1 MMSSPLLSGSSP
13 GSSGASE
20 STDLFRDLCGRLKDC
35 HDSALQG
42 LQTKVN
48 KLKKERCL
56 DAQRLEEFYSRHQQL
71 REQHKT
77 LRDTV
82 TVLEDRLRAGLC
94 DRCSVTEEHMR
105 KKQVEFEKGRQQNMR
120 LIAEIMTERN
130 SLQDENRKL
139 SLELDRLNG
148 ALSVSPEPEEA
159 VIPDSPLQKISLPVV
174 SKMRRRKETH
184 HVRYAEKSLSQS
196 QSSALNEPRKGLP
209 SQTAQS
215 QGNCILVP
223 ETCYMDATQTQQC
236 SSQGH
241 EGAVVAETC
250 RLDLPDD
257 PLPIPQRKG
266 PLLGCPGTTT
276 TEDGSLSL
284 LPRLKLIPANAQR
297 RHLEGIARIAPL
309 RATSTPCGASHREL
323 ERGKRRKSSEK
334 EEDEEVVDKPL
345 DLSDSP
351 QKALV
356 PPLNAQR
363 GSSVP
368 ASENQ
373 DRGQKQHILFKHPS
387 TSPSDDRSKNVLL
400 SQQTHDVHHEPIR
413 KRSREDTEKLKQTSV
428 LQANPCARVKRSP
441 PQDNNGT
448 ASTTLPSN
456 APETPLGKAKLMPAE
471 QMWSLDPEAALS
483 QYDVDTP
490 TSAEPPCE
498 GESVDM
504 DCTFVSPSLLHR
516 GAPRTSS
523 VTGIG
528 QRANDS
534 LAEIFDRTGYG
545 DYESCPQH
553 NGSYLD
559 KEEPHHGEEEFDDKE
574 EEKEHKDA
582 HMPQSG
588 TPNGEHKDS
597 KNLSFAHVEVVRK
610 KAERRKLKGHTC
622 KECEIYYADLSE
634 AERVKKLSACS
645 RHRFRYLPPSTPDHF
660 WEVGFPSTQTCVD
673 RGYVKEDNDP
683 EQRLRRRRPYNA
695 LPQRQ
700 RAEDLNQ

>member
-1 MMSSPLLSGSSP
+1 MSSSVLSGSSP
-13 GSSGASE
+13 GSSGVSE
-20 STDLFRDLCGRLKDC
+20 STDLFRDLWGRLKEC

-77 LRDTV
+77 LQDTV

-105 KKQVEFEKGRQQNMR
+105 KKQVEFEKGRQQNIR
-120 LIAEIMTERN
+120 LIAKIMTERN

-148 ALSVSPEPEEA
+148 SLSASPEPEGA
-159 VIPDSPLQKISLPVV
+159 VISDSPLQQISLPVV
-174 SKMRRRKETH
+174 SKMRKETH
-184 HVRYAEKSLSQS
+184 HVCYAEKSLSQS
-196 QSSALNEPRKGLP
+196 ESSALHG
-209 SQTAQS
+209 QS
-215 QGNCILVP
+215 ASYKEIHKCKWPN
-223 ETCYMDATQTQQC
+223 
-236 SSQGH
+236 
-241 EGAVVAETC
+241 
-250 RLDLPDD
+250 
-257 PLPIPQRKG
+257 PQRKG
-266 PLLGCPGTTT
+266 PFLGCPSTTI
-276 TEDGSLSL
+276 TEDGPPSI
-284 LPRLKLIPANAQR
+284 LPRLKLSPANAHQC
-297 RHLEGIARIAPL
+297 HQEGIARVAPL
-309 RATSTPCGASHREL
+309 RATSTPCGLSHREL
-323 ERGKRRKSSEK
+323 ERGKRRRKSGEK

-363 GSSVP
+363 GSSIP
-368 ASENQ
+368 GAENQ
-373 DRGQKQHILFKHPS
+373 DRGQKHHILFKHPS
-387 TSPSDDRSKNVLL
+387 TSPSDEQSKNVSL
-400 SQQTHDVHHEPIR
+400 SHQTHNVHHEPIR
-413 KRSREDTEKLKQTSV
+413 KRSREDTENLKQTSV

-448 ASTTLPSN
+448 ASTTLPSD

-471 QMWSLDPEAALS
+471 QTWSLDPESALS

-490 TSAEPPCE
+490 TPAEPLCE
-498 GESVDM
+498 GETVDM
-504 DCTFVSPSLLHR
+504 DCTFVSHSLLLR

-528 QRANDS
+528 QRANDR
-534 LAEIFDRTGYG
+534 LAEIFDRTGYEE
-545 DYESCPQH
+545 YESCPQH
-553 NGSYLD
+553 DGSYLD
-559 KEEPHHGEEEFDDKE
+559 KEEPHRGEEG
-574 EEKEHKDA
+574 HKDA
-582 HMPQSG
+582 HMPQPG

-622 KECEIYYADLSE
+622 KECEIYYADLPE

-645 RHRFRYLPPSTPDHF
+645 RHRFRYLPPSTPENF

-673 RGYVKEDNDP
+673 RGYIKEDNDP

-695 LPQRQ
+695 MFSPKGKEQKT
-700 RAEDLNQ
+700 

>member
-1 MMSSPLLSGSSP
+1 MSSSVLSGSSP
-13 GSSGASE
+13 GSSGVSE
-20 STDLFRDLCGRLKDC
+20 STDLFRDLWGRLKEC

-77 LRDTV
+77 LQDTV

-105 KKQVEFEKGRQQNMR
+105 KKQVEFEKGRQQNIR
-120 LIAEIMTERN
+120 LIAEIT
-130 SLQDENRKL
+130 
-139 SLELDRLNG
+139 
-148 ALSVSPEPEEA
+148 SPEPEGA
-159 VIPDSPLQKISLPVV
+159 VISDSPLQQISLPVV
-174 SKMRRRKETH
+174 SKMRKETH
-184 HVRYAEKSLSQS
+184 HVCYAEKSLSQS
-196 QSSALNEPRKGLP
+196 ESSALHG
-209 SQTAQS
+209 QS
-215 QGNCILVP
+215 ASYKEIHKCKWPN
-223 ETCYMDATQTQQC
+223 
-236 SSQGH
+236 
-241 EGAVVAETC
+241 
-250 RLDLPDD
+250 
-257 PLPIPQRKG
+257 PQRKG
-266 PLLGCPGTTT
+266 PFLGCPSTTI
-276 TEDGSLSL
+276 TEDGPPSI
-284 LPRLKLIPANAQR
+284 LPRLKLSPANAHQC
-297 RHLEGIARIAPL
+297 HQEGIARVAPL
-309 RATSTPCGASHREL
+309 RATSTPCGLSHREL
-323 ERGKRRKSSEK
+323 ERGKRRRKSGEK

-363 GSSVP
+363 GSSIP
-368 ASENQ
+368 GAENQ
-373 DRGQKQHILFKHPS
+373 DRGQKHHILFKHPS
-387 TSPSDDRSKNVLL
+387 TSPSDEQSKNVSL
-400 SQQTHDVHHEPIR
+400 SHQTHNVHHEPIR
-413 KRSREDTEKLKQTSV
+413 KRSREDTENLKQTSV

-448 ASTTLPSN
+448 ASTTLPSD

-471 QMWSLDPEAALS
+471 QTWSLDPESALS

-490 TSAEPPCE
+490 TPAEPLCE
-498 GESVDM
+498 GETVDM
-504 DCTFVSPSLLHR
+504 DCTFVSHSLLLR

-528 QRANDS
+528 QRANDR
-534 LAEIFDRTGYG
+534 LAEIFDRTGYEE
-545 DYESCPQH
+545 YESCPQH
-553 NGSYLD
+553 DGSYLD
-559 KEEPHHGEEEFDDKE
+559 KEEPHHGEEG
-574 EEKEHKDA
+574 HKDA
-582 HMPQSG
+582 HMPQPG

-622 KECEIYYADLSE
+622 KECEIYYADLPE

-645 RHRFRYLPPSTPDHF
+645 RHRFRYLPPSTPENF

-673 RGYVKEDNDP
+673 RGYIKEDNDP

-695 LPQRQ
+695 MFSPKGKEQKT
-700 RAEDLNQ
+700 